1 VDAGTSRS
9 ALSVLGLDTTRC
21 SHTERF
27 VAEKRN
33 EDPMLIGANVKFEGP
48 GGFG

>member
-33 EDPMLIGANVKFEGP
+33 EDPMLIGANVKFEGS